1 MVENLF
7 PFIVKI
13 LSMDRFLKQSE
24 EVYYLEK
31 NKNNITEQDIIFLK
45 NQAKLNKSQKCR
57 ICIHKNENEL
67 MQEMFIIHTNKC
79 YVRPHFHSDKSESIQ
94 VLEGEADLFIFDNLG
109 NITDKID
116 LGCISSKKTFFYKID
131 KNIIHTII
139 IKTDFFLFKESTT
152 GPFKKNMMIYP
163 EWSPIN
169 FKNKFNNYLMN
180 FK

>member
-45 NQAKLNKSQKCR
+45 NHFIFNCWMW
-57 ICIHKNENEL
+57 NENEL

-169 FKNKFNNYLMN
+169 FENKFNNYLMN

>member
-139 IKTDFFLFKESTT
+139 IKR
-152 GPFKKNMMIYP
+152 KKIDG
-163 EWSPIN
+163 
-169 FKNKFNNYLMN
+169 
-180 FK
+180 